1 MRKTAVV
8 CAVALMAVP
17 LLGVAAA
24 AEAPDP
30 LDLGA
35 FAPFEA
41 GAEAAYES
49 DQFVPFYDRAAIM
62 PSSPSGGMARAI
74 SADSARQFY
83 VSSIVGGSFLVVTA
97 DNNPA
102 SILTAGGAVGAA
114 IDRSNGRLRV
124 ELEGRYRDPI
134 EQTYIGFNR
143 EPPRDIPGPGP
154 VPPKPDLI
162 GTMEAKAYGGWSA
175 LANVWRDFQFTDHLD
190 LYGGGGI
197 GAAGFNTSFQQ
208 IDTPEPAPIV
218 YNYRTSYAWQ
228 LGLGGIWNVNDRV
241 AVDLSYRVFGV
252 GWSITANDLAYGFL
266 RTEVLLSLRIYEP
279 FRGLM
284 R

>member
-1 MRKTAVV
+1 MPITRSSGLAI
-8 CAVALMAVP
+8 AAL
-17 LLGVAAA
+17 
-24 AEAPDP
+24 
-30 LDLGA
+30 
-35 FAPFEA
+35 
-41 GAEAAYES
+41 
-49 DQFVPFYDRAAIM
+49 AAIVLLPNLGGPPLWDDDEPRNAACSLAM
-62 PSSPSGGMARAI
+62 HASG
-74 SADSARQFY
+74 DW
-83 VSSIVGGSFLVVTA
+83 IVPTF
-97 DNNPA
+97 
-102 SILTAGGAVGAA
+102 
-114 IDRSNGRLRV
+114 NGRLRV

-154 VPPKPDLI
+154 GPPKPDLI

-175 LANVWRDFQFTDHLD
+175 MANVWRDFQFTDHLD

-208 IDTPEPAPIV
+208 IDTAEPAPIA
-218 YNYRTSYAWQ
+218 YEYRTSYAWQ
-228 LGLGGIWNVNDRV
+228 LGLGGIWNINDRV

-252 GWSITANDLAYGFL
+252 GWSVTADDLAYGFL

>member
-1 MRKTAVV
+1 MRKTTVV
-8 CAVALMAVP
+8 CAVAVMAVP

-41 GAEAAYES
+41 GAESAYES
-49 DQFVPFYDRAAIM
+49 DQFVPSDDRATVM
-62 PSSPSGGMARAI
+62 PSRLSGGMARAI

-97 DNNPA
+97 DNSPS

-124 ELEGRYRDPI
+124 EVEGRYRDPI

-143 EPPRDIPGPGP
+143 QPPKDIPRPGP

-175 LANVWRDFQFTDHLD
+175 MANVWRDFQFTDHLD

-208 IDTPEPAPIV
+208 IDTPEPAPIA
-218 YNYRTSYAWQ
+218 YEYRTS
-228 LGLGGIWNVNDRV
+228 
-241 AVDLSYRVFGV
+241 
-252 GWSITANDLAYGFL
+252 
-266 RTEVLLSLRIYEP
+266 
-279 FRGLM
+279 
-284 R
+284 